1 MESLGNI
8 CGEKWL
14 WEGNAHMH
22 ACAHAHTHTHTHT
35 HTHRDTS
42 YLKCT
47 RQSADS
53 YLTRV
58 SLDRRLL
65 ESKDWGFW
73 LLNSQH
79 YWVNYQTA
87 CWTQKDSGMCM
98 WQCLS
103 TVTPDCLRFASR
115 PHTFMLCP
123 GAVHFPLFLCLECF
137 PPMPSMQPL
146 AFWSL
151 SKSFLFFTVHLK
163 CLLKIILQADGSRAC
178 SWKSKRF
185 GFEFST
191 ASFKFLN
198 ELPQFFVPLFPPH
211 GF

>member
-22 ACAHAHTHTHTHT
+22 TCTHAHTHT
-35 HTHRDTS
+35 DTS

-79 YWVNYQTA
+79 YWVNYRTA

-123 GAVHFPLFLCLECF
+123 GAVLFPLFLCLECF

-151 SKSFLFFTVHLK
+151 SKSFLLFTVHLK
-163 CLLKIILQADGSRAC
+163 HLLKIILQADGSRAC

-185 GFEFST
+185 GFEFSA